1 MKKNILLK
9 TNVFVCAIILVG
21 FMITAFISYNS
32 NVEIFAKDAEH
43 VTNLASEGM
52 YYQID
57 AIFNKPVHVSL
68 TMANDSLLKEFLR
81 DENTNEQD
89 DAFIESMRTY
99 LNGYREKYTYDSV
112 FLVSTQTN
120 RYYHFNGLDR
130 VLTKGDEENTWYY
143 QFLAQGQEY
152 SINIDNDE
160 AAHNEITVFIN
171 CAIKNQQEEIIG
183 VVGVGFRIDSLQA
196 LLKEYEQNFDVRAYL
211 IDEYGYAQIDSVNTG
226 YDKHNF
232 LAECDYAPML
242 RPLLSEEK
250 QETAFWDTSGKRYVV
265 TNYIDTLKWHLVV
278 EKDTYAI
285 DQQMHAQLSKA
296 IVVTILIITCVLY
309 IITTVIR
316 RYNEKIIALTASKER
331 EYYEIRQEASH
342 VLYDNVYEV
351 DITHDCAGSE
361 VTMQYFES
369 FGCPSTMPYHDVLK
383 TISEQS
389 VHAQYR
395 EGYLSM
401 FSIEHVMEMYAQGE
415 KTLRYEFISLLP
427 NGEECWMRI
436 MASIYYWSQDQS
448 IRMLV
453 YHQNIDGEKQQEQHL
468 FEQMQKDSLTDLYNK
483 AATQDLIQKEL
494 QLRRLAI
501 YAFFIIDIDNF
512 KNVNDTFGHAVG
524 DEVIESFATILKA
537 QFGNRDIVGRIG
549 GDEFAV
555 FFQSGNPM
563 LIEEKAAH
571 LVAKLHR
578 SFKTTKGT
586 CALSASI
593 GVCISNREQLD
604 FDTMYRNADEALYI
618 TKAKGKNGYTI
629 YTAQESK

>member
-21 FMITAFISYNS
+21 FMITAFISYHS
-32 NVEIFAKDAEH
+32 NVEIFEKDAEH

-81 DENTNEQD
+81 DENTNDQD

-99 LNGYREKYTYDSV
+99 LNGYREKYVYDSV

-171 CAIKNQQEEIIG
+171 CAIKNQQDEIIG

-211 IDEYGYAQIDSVNTG
+211 IDEYGYAQIDSENTG

-296 IVVTILIITCVLY
+296 IVVTILIIGCVLY

-369 FGCPSTMPYHDVLK
+369 FGCPGTTPYHEVLK
-383 TISEQS
+383 IISEQS

-395 EGYLSM
+395 EGYLTT

-415 KTLRYEFISLLP
+415 KTLQYEFISLLP

-436 MASIYYWSQDQS
+436 MASMYYWSQDQS

-494 QLRRLAI
+494 QLRRVAI

-524 DEVIESFATILKA
+524 DEVIESFASILKA

-563 LIEEKAAH
+563 LIEEKAM
-571 LVAKLHR
+571 R
-578 SFKTTKGT
+578 
-586 CALSASI
+586 LSAKI
-593 GVCISNREQLD
+593 GRAHV
-604 FDTMYRNADEALYI
+604 
-618 TKAKGKNGYTI
+618 
-629 YTAQESK
+629 